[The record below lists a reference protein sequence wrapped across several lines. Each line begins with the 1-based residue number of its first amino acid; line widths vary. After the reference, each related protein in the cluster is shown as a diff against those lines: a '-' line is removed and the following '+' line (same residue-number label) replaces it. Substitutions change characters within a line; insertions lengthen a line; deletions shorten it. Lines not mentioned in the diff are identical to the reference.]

1 MKHDRCAQYGMC
13 CTSGKWPQMQP
24 TSPAITKNSTS
35 DSAARKLFTV
45 GGLGLNEIQK
55 SCFRFDLYSAL
66 VAFLMS
72 EKLVRFESMWTEKH
86 VHDKLCWRAGMEN
99 H

>member
-1 MKHDRCAQYGMC
+1 MIAELFMECAVRLA
-13 CTSGKWPQMQP
+13 SGLKCSQRSQ
-24 TSPAITKNSTS
+24 KNSTS
-35 DSAARKLFTV
+35 DSIARKLFTV
-45 GGLGLNEIQK
+45 GGLGLNKIQK

-86 VHDKLCWRAGMEN
+86 VHDKLCWRAGMGN